1 MILIKKIKLKSC
13 QYDTYFNMT
22 HILMKEKKIKIILK

>member
-1 MILIKKIKLKSC
+1 MKKIKLKSC

-22 HILMKEKKIKIILK
+22 RILMKEKKIEILLK